1 MMQPFEAADDEM
13 GAEDPVSPGTEGADD
28 ARLGGL
34 LNSLSGQVS
43 EAFSQL
49 SKIHAE
55 VCSAREA
62 VERRE
67 RERARELAS
76 QREALAAQQDSL
88 ERERSEMDLLR
99 ASVAATSAELGRRA
113 DLTERMERELE
124 DRSESLAR
132 EAQRIAD
139 LSDDLN
145 RRSEL
150 LAARERVID
159 GFFAMLGRMQ
169 SAIVAPTVAEIEEA
183 AAAVE
188 NPEPMPVAETASES
202 TSDNAM
208 FMPNEMEQVDV
219 AMERVDVA
227 NGTEVTSESASGHD
241 DGEEPTPVVDLSDF
255 TDDERATFAV
265 RRRLRAYSDAFLA
278 AEIRAERNGGKN
290 GKKKR
295 WF

>member
-1 MMQPFEAADDEM
+1 M
-13 GAEDPVSPGTEGADD
+13 SPGTEAADD

-34 LNSLSGQVS
+34 LSSLSGQVS

-67 RERARELAS
+67 RERARELAN
-76 QREALAAQQDSL
+76 QRDALEAQRNSL
-88 ERERSEMDLLR
+88 ERERSEMDQLR

-113 DLTERMERELE
+113 DLTERLERELE
-124 DRSESLAR
+124 GRSESLAR

-139 LSDDLN
+139 FSDDLN
-145 RRSEL
+145 RRAEL
-150 LAARERVID
+150 LAARERAID

-183 AAAVE
+183 AASVE
-188 NPEPMPVAETASES
+188 NPEPMPAAETVSES
-202 TSDNAM
+202 VVSMSND
-208 FMPNEMEQVDV
+208 MEQVDV
-219 AMERVDVA
+219 A
-227 NGTEVTSESASGHD
+227 NGSEATSESSSGHVEA
-241 DGEEPTPVVDLSDF
+241 EEPTPVVDLSDF

-278 AEIRAERNGGKN
+278 AEIRAERNGGKT